1 MFAFGIGAALPLLL
15 LGLFVPRNNGWL
27 AQPSRVG
34 REFRQAGLDTLLI
47 AIGALAITRLDKSI
61 KTVLV
66 AASPQMVD
74 RSDDT
79 VLDRRAQREGYSSD
93 DGSG

>member
-1 MFAFGIGAALPLLL
+1 MFGISAALPLLL
-15 LGLFVPRNNGWL
+15 LDLLSRETMPSLRNRLVSAGNF
-27 AQPSRVG
+27 AR
-34 REFRQAGLDTLLI
+34 AGLGTLLI
-47 AIGALAITRLDKSI
+47 AIGALSITRLDKSI